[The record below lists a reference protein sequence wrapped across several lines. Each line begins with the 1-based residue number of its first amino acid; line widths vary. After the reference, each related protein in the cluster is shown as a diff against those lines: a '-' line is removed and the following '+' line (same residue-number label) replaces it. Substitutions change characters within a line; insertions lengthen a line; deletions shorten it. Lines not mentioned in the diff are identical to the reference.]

1 MKCQLRIIG
10 AILLAIGTIG
20 VFLTLIDPY
29 KLSNILQ
36 SFGIKNSFEIAYK
49 VKSALEPLKLF
60 IVLVLI
66 GGIFLSVFAKE

>member
-10 AILLAIGTIG
+10 AILLAIGTMG